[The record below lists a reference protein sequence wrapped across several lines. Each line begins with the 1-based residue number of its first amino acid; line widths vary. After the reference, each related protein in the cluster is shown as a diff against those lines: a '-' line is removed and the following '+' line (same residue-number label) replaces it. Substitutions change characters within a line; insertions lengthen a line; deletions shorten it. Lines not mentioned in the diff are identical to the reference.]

1 MAPRESRKNAAYEF
15 ERTERLH
22 ETRGTEG
29 LLNRLTPVRWR
40 VHQDARIN
48 AKVIAIAGPLARQ
61 FDQPLILG
69 VGVGDGRLLR
79 MIWNEPSVTRVG
91 VDINHDVLTR
101 HVQNEFVPVEGSAC
115 PLPIRAGSVDIV
127 LFGNVLHHLVGQDLV
142 EDAVSEAGRVLRPGG
157 YIVALEPSSWS
168 ASGLAMNVANRFR
181 LMNTLTGS
189 SNYEFAISP
198 SYLLGLLR
206 REGSVVSVRG
216 LTYLWSRRLPI
227 WLQGV
232 VDRMEPYLFRSDRA
246 QWLADFVVYVVR
258 KDTASRSA

>member
-1 MAPRESRKNAAYEF
+1 MMAPKESMTRHAYEF

-29 LLNRLTPVRWR
+29 IVNRLTPVRWR

-48 AKVIAIAGPLARQ
+48 AKVVALAGPLARQ
-61 FDQPLILG
+61 FEHPLILG
-69 VGVGDGRLLR
+69 IGVGDGRLLR
-79 MIWNEPSVTRVG
+79 MIWNEPDVTRVG

-101 HVQNEFVPVEGSAC
+101 HVTNEFVPVEGSAH

-127 LFGNVLHHLVGQDLV
+127 LFGNVLHHLVGQGMV
-142 EDAVSEAGRVLRPGG
+142 EDAISEAGRVLRPGG

-181 LMNTLTGS
+181 LMNRLTGS
-189 SNYEFAISP
+189 SNYEFALSP
-198 SYLLGLLR
+198 SYLIGLLR
-206 REGSVVSVRG
+206 HEGSVVTVRG

-227 WLQGV
+227 WLQRV
-232 VDRMEPYLFRSDRA
+232 VDRIEPVLFGSDRA

-258 KDTASRSA
+258 KEA